1 MVGIRVLEK
10 FYEADRKLWALVHKK
25 ACRFVIRSVGLKKA
39 DYEKVCAELVF
50 TYSELSLIHI

>member
-25 ACRFVIRSVGLKKA
+25 ACRFIIRSAGLKKA
-39 DYEKVCAELVF
+39 DYEKVCAELAF
-50 TYSELSLIHI
+50 TYSEFV